1 MSPPLGLVVFDVD
14 GTLVDSRA
22 HILASMAAAFADLGL
37 AAPTR
42 EAVLHCVGLSL
53 PEVMAQLT
61 PDQGED
67 IRLALV
73 ERYKSHSVQR
83 HTAHGSS
90 ASAMFFPGMRAVLD
104 RLKLEP
110 YILLAAATG
119 MSRRGLDRIISQNGL
134 EGYFHATQVA
144 DHHPSKP
151 NPAMLHAAL
160 SETGIEATHAVM
172 VGDTIY
178 DIQMGHAAG
187 ASTIGVTWGNHDA
200 AQLSGADHIVDSPDD
215 LDMALKNW
223 MEDLT

>member
-90 ASAMFFPGMRAVLD
+90 ASSMFFPGMRAVLD

-110 YILLAAATG
+110 YILMAVATG

-178 DIQMGHAAG
+178 DIQMGQAAG
-187 ASTIGVTWGNHDA
+187 ASTIGVTWGNHGA

-215 LDMALKNW
+215 LHVALKNW